1 LSEAIMSSFPLNYKN
16 VESNEALKPGRAA
29 IEGDILRKIE
39 EISGEK
45 VFRCM
50 QCGSCS
56 AGCPM
61 HDRMDVAPN
70 QIWKLL
76 QMGETEAVKNSSS
89 IWACFSCFTCGLRC
103 PKGIDLAKVMEA
115 VRQLL
120 LRKRLDHADGNTI
133 PRETLEEVP
142 QIALISCLR
151 KQSG

>member
-1 LSEAIMSSFPLNYKN
+1 MASFPLNYRN
-16 VESNEALKPGRAA
+16 VDTNESLQPGRAA
-29 IEGDILRKIE
+29 IGSELLARIE
-39 EISGEK
+39 ELSGEK

-61 HDRMDVAPN
+61 HDRMDIAPN

-76 QMGETEAVKNSSS
+76 QLGEIETVKNSSS

-120 LRKRLDHADGNTI
+120 LRKRQDKVDGNTM

>member
-1 LSEAIMSSFPLNYKN
+1 MAQYPLNYLP
-16 VESNEALKPGRAA
+16 VETSQSLQPAA
-29 IEGDILRKIE
+29 GGIGGDIFQKIE
-39 EISGEK
+39 ELSGQK
-45 VFRCM
+45 IYRCM

-61 HDRMDVAPN
+61 HDRMDIAPN

-76 QMGETEAVKNSSS
+76 QLGETETVKRSSS
-89 IWACFSCFTCGLRC
+89 IWACFTCFTCGLRC

-120 LRKRLDHADGNTI
+120 LRKRQDHVDGNTI
-133 PRETLEEVP
+133 PQETLKEVP